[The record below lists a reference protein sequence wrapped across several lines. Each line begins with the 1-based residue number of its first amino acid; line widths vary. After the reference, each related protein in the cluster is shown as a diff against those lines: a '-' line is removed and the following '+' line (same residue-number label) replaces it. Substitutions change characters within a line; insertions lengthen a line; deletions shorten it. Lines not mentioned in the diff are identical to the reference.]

1 MSYSTAPHSIQ
12 AREFIYA
19 GSPTAFYEEN
29 FPSELAAADNVIGA
43 TTLITATSMYL
54 YEGDPITS
62 IGVCTGATASITT
75 SHRLVGIYSGITV
88 PALLATSAD
97 NTAATLAANTIFT
110 QALTAPF
117 IVPSSGQY
125 WVAFL
130 ETAATMN
137 TLVGRASAL
146 NVTATAAINAQ
157 LAGTRVNGLCVT
169 ATGGSTTL
177 PATMASLTQLSVQ
190 PWFFLI

>member
-1 MSYSTAPHSIQ
+1 MSYNTATHSITGPQ
-12 AREFIYA
+12 FANA

-29 FPSELAAADNVIGA
+29 YPNEFAVADNVIGA
-43 TTLITATSMYL
+43 TTLVTASSMYL
-54 YEGDPITS
+54 YEGDTITS
-62 IGVCTGATASITT
+62 IGFCTGATASITT
-75 SHRLVGIYSGITV
+75 SHRLVGIYSGIAV

-110 QALTAPF
+110 QALTTPF
-117 IVPSSGQY
+117 VVPSTGQF
-125 WVAFL
+125 WIAFL

-137 TLVGRASAL
+137 TMVGRASAL

-177 PATMASLTQLSVQ
+177 PATLASQTQLSVQ
-190 PWFFLI
+190 PWMFLI